1 MPPSQRRALRSG
13 LLALTAVLLATV
25 ASVGTPAPARA
36 STETSMEGL
45 LRTWTN
51 RDRAAMGLRPLR
63 LDVRIE
69 ALAGERAT
77 WMADR
82 GVMTH
87 TSVDGSMCDA
97 FTIRAIQWFMCGE
110 AIGDTTAA
118 WGSQAAA
125 SLYTMWRN
133 SPEHWAL
140 LMSADF
146 NYVGIGV
153 AYRSASSTTYASIAF
168 IEGADRTP
176 PVSRVFSKSVS
187 GMTGR
192 FAWTGSDPLLQTHTA
207 GLMDYN
213 VQYRVDSGPW
223 KQIRTATRTTSIA
236 LLSRLHGHYY
246 SIRIQARDRLG
257 NLSAWTS
264 GSRVWVP

>member
-1 MPPSQRRALRSG
+1 
-13 LLALTAVLLATV
+13 
-25 ASVGTPAPARA
+25 
-36 STETSMEGL
+36 MEGL

-82 GVMTH
+82 GLMTH

-97 FTIRAIQWFMCGE
+97 YAIRAIQWFFCGE
-110 AIGDTTAA
+110 DIGHTRYA

-125 SLYTMWRN
+125 SLYSMWRN

-140 LMSADF
+140 LMSAEF
-146 NYVGIGV
+146 NYVGVGV
-153 AYRSASSTTYASIAF
+153 AYRSASRTTYASVAF
-168 IEGADRTP
+168 LEGADRTP
-176 PVSRVFSKSVS
+176 PMSRILSKSVS
-187 GMTGR
+187 GTTAR

-207 GLMDYN
+207 GLKDFN
-213 VQYRVDSGPW
+213 VQYRVDSGAW
-223 KQIRTATRTTSIA
+223 KQIRTATRATSIT
-236 LLSRLHGHYY
+236 LSSRRHGHYY
-246 SIRIQARDRLG
+246 SIRIQARDRRG
-257 NLSAWTS
+257 NLSRWTS